1 MSLALALPDMVGLDT
16 CKNIM
21 DGWHQSYPTVELF
34 APSPWLNKLVS
45 EGKLGKKS
53 GEGFFKY

>member
-1 MSLALALPDMVGLDT
+1 MVGLDT

-21 DGWHQSYPTVELF
+21 DGWHKEYPSNVLF
-34 APSPWLNKLVS
+34 QPSPMLDKLVAA
-45 EGKLGKKS
+45 GKLGKKT